1 MITKLKE
8 NGIFTQQ
15 WQLTFFYSKNYEESR
30 TLYSKSDNTEVMMSN
45 ETDKIIED
53 LCDSFL
59 QR

>member
-1 MITKLKE
+1 MA
-8 NGIFTQQ
+8 NN
-15 WQLTFFYSKNYEESR
+15 LTMAINFFYSKNYEESR
-30 TLYSKSDNTEVMMSN
+30 TLYSKSDNAEVMMSN